1 MESVE
6 QTAAQSRAQRMIRAY
21 MEGAERGMVE
31 IRGYGLTENERLEAG
46 ALAARLY
53 GETLLYEHAHAS

>member
-1 MESVE
+1 MDAVSVAETRAE
-6 QTAAQSRAQRMIRAY
+6 QMIAAY
-21 MEGAERGMVE
+21 MEGTERGMVE
-31 IRGYGLTENERLEAG
+31 IRGYRLTEDERLEAG